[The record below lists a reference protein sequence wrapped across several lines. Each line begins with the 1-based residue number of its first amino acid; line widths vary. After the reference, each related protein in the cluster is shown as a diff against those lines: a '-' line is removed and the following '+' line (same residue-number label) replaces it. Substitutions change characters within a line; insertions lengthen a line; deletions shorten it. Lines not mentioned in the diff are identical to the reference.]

1 MIKKTILAAATIA
14 ISMAAYQPAA
24 QAGGFKFGIYL
35 GDGYGNGHWGDEHWG
50 GPYKL
55 TCHEGKLKL
64 RHIGYH
70 HILAND
76 CAGKYYN
83 YRVVR
88 GGKIFRIRMNAYTG
102 RYRKTFLGW
111 V

>member
-24 QAGGFKFGIYL
+24 AGGFKFGIYL
-35 GDGYGNGHWGDEHWG
+35 GDGYSGAHSGNGHWG

-64 RHIGYH
+64 LHIGYH

-76 CAGKYYN
+76 CAGEYYK